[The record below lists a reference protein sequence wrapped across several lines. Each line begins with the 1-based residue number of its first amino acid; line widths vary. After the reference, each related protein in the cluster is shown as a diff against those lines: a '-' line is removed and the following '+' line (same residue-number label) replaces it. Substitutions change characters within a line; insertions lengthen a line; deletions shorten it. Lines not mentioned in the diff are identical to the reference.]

1 MSTSEEHTSE
11 LQACIRDLEAERAR
25 TSAETERLRAE
36 NHELRHLLEI
46 KGPDIVRTLEARDAA
61 MQKLHRAQRFI
72 QDLLDER
79 RTRLQADGAAAAE
92 GSGRHRPEADS
103 SGDDSWDKVEPVEQ
117 DAGSRM
123 TAAAKAA
130 PSKAANA
137 TPLEITADRTSLS
150 ESASGYRQ
158 GERTEAVHT
167 KQPAPQ
173 AQTREDRAAGSSAS
187 TAPLQ
192 DSALEGWYIEYS
204 RPPAT
209 AVLTTTTSLTYAE
222 LQERL
227 RLDDE
232 TMLSIESLENMQTP
246 GMRVQ
251 IHGDLMF
258 LCQPIVLE
266 GPDSTY
272 LVDWGEEA
280 VNEGTVKYLTQN
292 ECRPV
297 NTVFHAFVNPKAQ
310 DAWWYL
316 GAHKLSPADTPSV
329 WHKIMWQK
337 GEERKEL
344 ALVLS
349 ARWKAPLGIKDI
361 ARRIRTH
368 ELKQCCLELRS
379 DGLRAESVTFTERV
393 LKMKYRV
400 LDEEEAG

>member
-11 LQACIRDLEAERAR
+11 LQARIRHLEAERAR

-46 KGPDIVRTLEARDAA
+46 KGPDIVRTLDARDAA

-79 RTRLQADGAAAAE
+79 RG
-92 GSGRHRPEADS
+92 
-103 SGDDSWDKVEPVEQ
+103 
-117 DAGSRM
+117 
-123 TAAAKAA
+123 
-130 PSKAANA
+130 
-137 TPLEITADRTSLS
+137 I
-150 ESASGYRQ
+150 
-158 GERTEAVHT
+158 
-167 KQPAPQ
+167 
-173 AQTREDRAAGSSAS
+173 DRAKEQRRFTLNNRHHRRRRGK
-187 TAPLQ
+187 TALLAQ

-232 TMLSIESLENMQTP
+232 TTP

-337 GEERKEL
+337 GEASWPLELRRPSSPDHYTQERKEL
-344 ALVLS
+344 ASVLS

>member
-1 MSTSEEHTSE
+1 
-11 LQACIRDLEAERAR
+11 
-25 TSAETERLRAE
+25 
-36 NHELRHLLEI
+36 
-46 KGPDIVRTLEARDAA
+46 
-61 MQKLHRAQRFI
+61 
-72 QDLLDER
+72 
-79 RTRLQADGAAAAE
+79 
-92 GSGRHRPEADS
+92 
-103 SGDDSWDKVEPVEQ
+103 
-117 DAGSRM
+117 M

-137 TPLEITADRTSLS
+137 TPLEITADRTSPS

-173 AQTREDRAAGSSAS
+173 AQTRENRAAGSSAS
-187 TAPLQ
+187 TTPLQ

-204 RPPAT
+204 KPPAT

-227 RLDDE
+227 RLDE
-232 TMLSIESLENMQTP
+232 EMTP

-272 LVDWGEEA
+272 LVDWDEEA
-280 VNEGTVKYLTQN
+280 VNKGTVKYLTQN
-292 ECRPV
+292 EGRSV

-337 GEERKEL
+337 GEASWPLRLRRPSSPDHYTQERKEL
-344 ALVLS
+344 ASVLS

-368 ELKQCCLELRS
+368 ELKQCCIELRS